1 MSEERALDADLARQA
16 AAGNLGAL
24 AQLVNK
30 HRERV
35 LRTAQGIVGSI
46 QEADDIAQEVFIKV
60 WRHLPGFHGPEVFT
74 SWLYRIT
81 VNTALDA
88 LRRRP
93 DETPLESCHEAPE
106 SLEDTALRNEQLQ
119 RLRVAIEAL
128 PPAIRATLVLRE
140 YEQLSYKEIADV
152 LQVPIGTVM
161 SRLSYGR
168 QTLRRLCSLET
179 RE

>member
-1 MSEERALDADLARQA
+1 MSEGRAREAELVRQA

-24 AQLVNK
+24 AQLVSK

-60 WRHLPGFHGPEVFT
+60 WRHLPGFHGPEAFA

-88 LRRRP
+88 LRRQP
-93 DETPLESCHEAPE
+93 DEVPLESWHESQDPLEETVLRNDQQRCLRMAIE
-106 SLEDTALRNEQLQ
+106 SLPL
-119 RLRVAIEAL
+119 
-128 PPAIRATLVLRE
+128 AIRATLILRE
-140 YEQLSYKEIADV
+140 YEQLSYKEIAEA
-152 LQVPIGTVM
+152 LQIPIGTVM
-161 SRLSYGR
+161 SRLNYAR
-168 QTLRRLCSLET
+168 QALRKLCPLEIL
-179 RE
+179 E